1 MKNYFGLPH
10 NNIDFVFSLQEKISN
25 LFLSVQGF
33 RGLFFKRKNL
43 FGILHLDK
51 FFFFF
56 FFFSQIMSLWGL
68 QVWINSTSTS
78 SFPKPW
84 MKCRGRSIHGLNLS
98 SNVLFP
104 NDQVKIIAVFA
115 LLFPMTRIFQVDFQS
130 EVYQFSPLLTNL
142 ILAREK
148 DGLNVL

>member
-1 MKNYFGLPH
+1 MKNNFGLPH
-10 NNIDFVFSLQEKISN
+10 NNIDFVLFLQENIAN
-25 LFLSVQGF
+25 LFLSFQGF
-33 RGLFFKRKNL
+33 GGLFFQRKNL
-43 FGILHLDK
+43 SGILYLNN

-56 FFFSQIMSLWGL
+56 FFQIMSLWGL

-78 SFPKPW
+78 SFLKPW
-84 MKCRGRSIHGLNLS
+84 MKCRGRSIHSLNLS

-104 NDQVKIIAVFA
+104 NDQMKIIAVFA
-115 LLFPMTRIFQVDFQS
+115 LLFPITRIFQVDFQS
-130 EVYQFSPLLTNL
+130 ELYQFSSLFTNL